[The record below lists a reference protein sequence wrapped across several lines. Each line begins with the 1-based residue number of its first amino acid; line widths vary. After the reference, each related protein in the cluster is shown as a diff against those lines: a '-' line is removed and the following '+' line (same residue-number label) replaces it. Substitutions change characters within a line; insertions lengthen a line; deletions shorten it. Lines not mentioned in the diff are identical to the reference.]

1 MESIVT
7 AGCDGVVLDEN
18 ATKTDADIVDTIG
31 ATLSALGGDSG
42 EDAKMKPA
50 ASGQKVVS
58 SMNSTIRENTVY
70 ERHRRA
76 RRAFT

>member
-42 EDAKMKPA
+42 EDAKMKPVA
-50 ASGQKVVS
+50 KWTKSCILDEFDDTA
-58 SMNSTIRENTVY
+58 NTVY